1 MLESQKLALKASV
14 IRTRLSELAGLS
26 ELTDEQRSEL
36 DRLRNEYGDV
46 ERRHSA
52 AIIAE
57 DSPIET
63 RVARDTEDAEAREKR
78 ELRERVEIGAYVQ
91 AAQEQR
97 GLDGAE
103 AEYNAAVGVRPG
115 RFPLHLLV
123 GEELEKRQTTDTES
137 DVNQQSWI
145 DRLFAESMASHVGVT
160 MKSVAPGVA
169 SVPVTTAGASAGQIE
184 RTEAKGADAWTI
196 SATELKPK
204 RNTSHLVFSLEDS
217 YRLPGLEDALRRDM
231 RMAIME
237 SVDRAVF
244 LGGISQGSASV
255 ADIVGFNTASNVVEK
270 TLTQANKLKADKTH
284 EAFVS
289 LIDGKHATGLD
300 DIRIVSSVG
309 ANTLWESTVLSVT
322 SETASVFK
330 TLASFLRENG
340 ITWRTRGEIDT
351 ATSNGK
357 FGAFVGLAR
366 GIEGA
371 ACAAVWDE
379 GMLVRDEYT
388 GASKG
393 EIQLTLH
400 HFWDFAIPR
409 PSNFASVKFVS

>member
-1 MLESQKLALKASV
+1 MLESQKLALKASE

-36 DRLRNEYGDV
+36 DNLRGEYGDV
-46 ERRHSA
+46 ERRHGASL
-52 AIIAE
+52 IAE
-57 DSPIET
+57 DEPIEK
-63 RVARDTEDAEAREKR
+63 RSVRENEDAEGR
-78 ELRERVEIGAYVQ
+78 ELRELRGKVEMGNYISS
-91 AAQEQR
+91 AQEQR

-115 RFPLHLLV
+115 RFPLHLLAP
-123 GEELEKRQTTDTES
+123 ELETRQTTDTDSET
-137 DVNQQSWI
+137 NQQTWI
-145 DRLFAESMASHVGVT
+145 DRLFAESMAAHVGVT
-160 MKSVAPGVA
+160 MRSVSPGVA
-169 SVPVTTAGASAGQIE
+169 SVPVTTAGASAGMIE
-184 RTEAKGADAWTI
+184 RTEAKAGDVWAV

-217 YRLPGLEDALRRDM
+217 YRLPGLEDSLRRDM
-231 RMAIME
+231 KMAIAE

-244 LGGISQGSASV
+244 LGGTSQGSASV
-255 ADIVGFNTASNVVEK
+255 ADIVGFNTASNVTEK

-309 ANTLWESTVLSVT
+309 ANTLWESTVLSVA

-351 ATSNGK
+351 ATTNGK

-371 ACAAVWDE
+371 ATAAIWDE
-379 GMLVRDEYT
+379 AQFVRDEYS

-393 EIQLTLH
+393 EVNLSLH
-400 HFWDFAIPR
+400 HFWDFQVPR
-409 PSNFASVKFVS
+409 ASNFARIKFVS